1 MAYYICMDK
10 LATSKSIENEKA
22 KAMATLLAELQK
34 GKDSGI
40 EKGYYTSEEVR
51 DLINKK
57 G

>member
-1 MAYYICMDK
+1 MDK

-34 GKDSGI
+34 GRDSGI